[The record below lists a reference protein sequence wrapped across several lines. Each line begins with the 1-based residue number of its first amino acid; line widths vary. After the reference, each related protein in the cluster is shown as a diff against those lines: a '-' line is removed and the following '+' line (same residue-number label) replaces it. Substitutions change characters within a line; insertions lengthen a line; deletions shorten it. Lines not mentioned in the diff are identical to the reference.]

1 MEPNQSMLTV
11 HNFIT
16 RPLQLM
22 KQGKEPR
29 VRLTHTSDQYAARQ
43 AEKVSVSQTTGVGV
57 REAVLRALQTRST
70 PLFQRSGSRCGLTI
84 VQMAHKSA
92 TLVGNPGLFKKV
104 IQAVRMSRKPECLR
118 VSDPVQ

>member
-1 MEPNQSMLTV
+1 MQVYKLLYMVKITLAMKKKKMEPNQSMLTV

-29 VRLTHTSDQYAARQ
+29 VRLTHTSDQYVARQ

-57 REAVLRALQTRST
+57 REAVTQCTTDSEYTIIPKVRFKVWANNCSDGTQVCYFSWESW
-70 PLFQRSGSRCGLTI
+70 PL
-84 VQMAHKSA
+84 
-92 TLVGNPGLFKKV
+92 
-104 IQAVRMSRKPECLR
+104 
-118 VSDPVQ
+118 